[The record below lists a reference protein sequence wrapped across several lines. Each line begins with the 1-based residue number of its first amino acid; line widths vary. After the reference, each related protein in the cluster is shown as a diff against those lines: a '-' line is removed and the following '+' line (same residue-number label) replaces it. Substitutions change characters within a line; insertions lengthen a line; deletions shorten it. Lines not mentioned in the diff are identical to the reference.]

1 MTYESLENEIY
12 DEGVEIIQMK
22 FKGNLKAL
30 YGNNTIAIDSRIETS
45 SEKACI
51 LAEELGHYH
60 KTVGNIL
67 DKTKIENVKQEKI
80 ARNWGYERL
89 ISLLD
94 IIKAFNAGT
103 RNLYEMSEYLNVTE
117 TFLNET
123 ITHYREKYGLMFEIE
138 EYLIYF
144 EPRLIIIKKF

>member
-12 DEGVEIIQMK
+12 DEGIEIIQMK

-30 YGNNTIAIDSRIETS
+30 YGNKTIAIDPRIETS

-67 DKTKIENVKQEKI
+67 DTTKIENVKQEKI
-80 ARNWGYERL
+80 ARNWGYEKL
-89 ISLLD
+89 IGLRD
-94 IIKAFNAGT
+94 IIKAFNIGT
-103 RNLYEMSEYLNVTE
+103 RTLYEMAEYLNVTE

-123 ITHYREKYGLMFEIE
+123 INHYREKYGLMFEIDD
-138 EYLIYF
+138 YLIYF